1 MPNTVEFNTK
11 NNNEYWNFNA
21 HKIYSISGDDLQL
34 EAAPGKKIQFVGD
47 IAAAPDTDAS
57 CVLGRHAF
65 NSLFST
71 EAVWGHND
79 CMPPN
84 TDTSWGMLQRADGTV
99 SINGC
104 KGSDTFMPLYFTI
117 DGSGMVAYFDTD
129 TNFKVRPDDDAA
141 TVLGRHALTSIHSD
155 EAVWSHIDRAATN
168 QWAMLQRAG
177 GSMSINGMPQTSP
190 STFYPI
196 QFCVNG
202 VQEWYI
208 DQWGALHGG
217 DNDVYSLGGNPL
229 WGSDDRLKQNEVD
242 ISGLKIIRQL
252 KPQKYQKTNE
262 KYPIDYTGDISCG
275 WRWEAGLISQDIL
288 KIDDISFSTK
298 YDSDTDTYYLNYNNI
313 FVYGLQ
319 ATKELDITV
328 QEQQNT
334 INSQQNTIT
343 DLSNQV
349 VSLMQ
354 QNQIMKVALNQ
365 LLTSAGL
372 NTV

>member
-11 NNNEYWNFNA
+11 NNEYWNFNA

-84 TDTSWGMLQRADGTV
+84 TDSSWGMIQRADGTV
-99 SINGC
+99 YINGC
-104 KGSDTFMPLYFTI
+104 KGSASFMPLSFTI
-117 DGSGMVAYFDTD
+117 DGGGKVAYFDTD

-141 TVLGRHALTSIHSD
+141 TVLGRHALTSIFSD
-155 EAVWSHIDRAATN
+155 EAVWSHVDRAVAG

-177 GSMSINGMPQTSP
+177 GSMSINGRPEGS
-190 STFYPI
+190 SHYPI

-202 VQEWYI
+202 TQEWYI

-217 DNDVYSLGGNPL
+217 NNDVYSLHGNPL
-229 WGSDDRLKQNEVD
+229 GSDDRLKHNEVD
-242 ISGLKIIRQL
+242 ISGLEIIRQL

-262 KYPIDYTGDISCG
+262 KYPIDYTGDISCD

-334 INSQQNTIT
+334 INSLQNTINSQQNTIN
-343 DLSNQV
+343 DLLARVTALESN
-349 VSLMQ
+349 
-354 QNQIMKVALNQ
+354 N
-365 LLTSAGL
+365 
-372 NTV
+372 